1 MKHVTIKDIARSLC
15 ISVSTVSRALTDDK
29 NIRKETREM
38 VVEEAKRLGYKRNP
52 VAMNLKMGRTNTIG
66 VIVPEM
72 HTPYASQVI
81 NGIQEVLYKKNQKV
95 MIAES
100 DEKPER
106 ELENL
111 KMMEQFMVDGLIVS
125 LCSYRKNIEMYQQ
138 LAADGMAIVFYDRI
152 PYGLKMP
159 QVVVDDNVDSYFMVE
174 HLIRL
179 GKKRYVI
186 PYDYPDMDS
195 SLMHIYLLEAG
206 DRLLAGMSQD
216 SSKKAYE
223 FLTSMGVDVQF
234 GKMVTDYKDH
244 KVLMKDGEEIP
255 TRTFL
260 WVSGVKAQPI
270 TGIDGDHLGRGF
282 RIVVDEFNRIPGMD
296 GLFAIGDQCI
306 QTADPAYPGG
316 HPQLAQVAI
325 QQAALLAKNIQKIAE
340 GATDSQLKPF
350 RYKNLGSMA
359 TIGRNKAVVE
369 LGKFHSQGFFAW
381 VLWLVVHLRSILG
394 VKNKVMVMLNWLWKY
409 VSYNDSIR
417 MITYATKPK
426 EVRDRLKR
434 EQTTHLGTDLLE
446 NEEEEE
452 EA

>member
-159 QVVVDDNVDSYFMVE
+159 QVMVDDNVDSYFMVE

-179 GKKRYVI
+179 GRKRIVYLQG
-186 PYDYPDMDS
+186 PDDIYNAYQRGLGYREAMEKFHLFDP
-195 SLMHIYLLEAG
+195 SLIVKTGMTFKDGADAI
-206 DRLLAGMSQD
+206 DRLIYNKVEFDAVFAFTDTLAIGAQNRLR
-216 SSKKAYE
+216 A
-223 FLTSMGVDVQF
+223 L
-234 GKMVTDYKDH
+234 GKRVP
-244 KVLMKDGEEIP
+244 EEIFVAGFSG
-255 TRTFL
+255 TELSTI
-260 WVSGVKAQPI
+260 VSPQITTMEPPLEEMGRKAAELVMEKINNPEMEDRQVVLKTTMQCRES
-270 TGIDGDHLGRGF
+270 TG
-282 RIVVDEFNRIPGMD
+282 E
-296 GLFAIGDQCI
+296 
-306 QTADPAYPGG
+306 
-316 HPQLAQVAI
+316 
-325 QQAALLAKNIQKIAE
+325 
-340 GATDSQLKPF
+340 
-350 RYKNLGSMA
+350 
-359 TIGRNKAVVE
+359 
-369 LGKFHSQGFFAW
+369 
-381 VLWLVVHLRSILG
+381 
-394 VKNKVMVMLNWLWKY
+394 
-409 VSYNDSIR
+409 
-417 MITYATKPK
+417 
-426 EVRDRLKR
+426 
-434 EQTTHLGTDLLE
+434 
-446 NEEEEE
+446 
-452 EA
+452 

>member
-152 PYGLKMP
+152 PYGLKMS
-159 QVVVDDNVDSYFMVE
+159 QVVVNDNVDSYFMVE

-179 GKKRYVI
+179 GRKRIVYLQG
-186 PYDYPDMDS
+186 PDDIYNAYQRGLGYREAMEKFHLFDP
-195 SLMHIYLLEAG
+195 SLIVKT
-206 DRLLAGMSQD
+206 GMT
-216 SSKKAYE
+216 
-223 FLTSMGVDVQF
+223 F
-234 GKMVTDYKDH
+234 
-244 KVLMKDGEEIP
+244 KDG
-255 TRTFL
+255 
-260 WVSGVKAQPI
+260 A
-270 TGIDGDHLGRGF
+270 D
-282 RIVVDEFNRIPGMD
+282 
-296 GLFAIGDQCI
+296 AI
-306 QTADPAYPGG
+306 
-316 HPQLAQVAI
+316 
-325 QQAALLAKNIQKIAE
+325 
-340 GATDSQLKPF
+340 
-350 RYKNLGSMA
+350 
-359 TIGRNKAVVE
+359 
-369 LGKFHSQGFFAW
+369 
-381 VLWLVVHLRSILG
+381 
-394 VKNKVMVMLNWLWKY
+394 
-409 VSYNDSIR
+409 
-417 MITYATKPK
+417 
-426 EVRDRLKR
+426 DRLKYNKVEFDAVFAKISDVGFIEVSPPFHSYILDVTNWLPLPCKGYYPSRTTMEPPLEEMGRKAAELVMEKINNPEMEDRQVVLKTTMQCR
-434 EQTTHLGTDLLE
+434 ESTGE
-446 NEEEEE
+446 
-452 EA
+452 

>member
-29 NIRKETREM
+29 NIRKETRDM

-81 NGIQEVLYKKNQKV
+81 NGIQDVLYKKNQKV

-179 GKKRYVI
+179 GRKRIVYLQG
-186 PYDYPDMDS
+186 PDDIYNAYQRGLGYREAMEKFHLFDP
-195 SLMHIYLLEAG
+195 SLIEKTGMTFKDGADAI
-206 DRLLAGMSQD
+206 DRLIYNNVEFDAIFAFTDTLAIGAQNRLR
-216 SSKKAYE
+216 A
-223 FLTSMGVDVQF
+223 LGRRVP
-234 GKMVTDYKDH
+234 
-244 KVLMKDGEEIP
+244 EEILVAGFSG
-255 TRTFL
+255 TELSTI
-260 WVSGVKAQPI
+260 VSPQITTMEPPLEEMGRKA
-270 TGIDGDHLGRGF
+270 
-282 RIVVDEFNRIPGMD
+282 
-296 GLFAIGDQCI
+296 
-306 QTADPAYPGG
+306 
-316 HPQLAQVAI
+316 
-325 QQAALLAKNIQKIAE
+325 AE
-340 GATDSQLKPF
+340 
-350 RYKNLGSMA
+350 
-359 TIGRNKAVVE
+359 
-369 LGKFHSQGFFAW
+369 
-381 VLWLVVHLRSILG
+381 
-394 VKNKVMVMLNWLWKY
+394 MVMEKIN
-409 VSYNDSIR
+409 NPE
-417 MITYATKPK
+417 M
-426 EVRDRLKR
+426 EDRQVVLKTTMRCR
-434 EQTTHLGTDLLE
+434 ESTGE
-446 NEEEEE
+446 
-452 EA
+452 

>member
-1 MKHVTIKDIARSLC
+1 MMKHVTIKDIARSLC

-179 GKKRYVI
+179 GRK
-186 PYDYPDMDS
+186 
-195 SLMHIYLLEAG
+195 
-206 DRLLAGMSQD
+206 
-216 SSKKAYE
+216 
-223 FLTSMGVDVQF
+223 
-234 GKMVTDYKDH
+234 
-244 KVLMKDGEEIP
+244 
-255 TRTFL
+255 
-260 WVSGVKAQPI
+260 
-270 TGIDGDHLGRGF
+270 
-282 RIVVDEFNRIPGMD
+282 RIVYLQGPDDIYNAYQR
-296 GLFAIGDQCI
+296 GLGYREAM
-306 QTADPAYPGG
+306 
-316 HPQLAQVAI
+316 
-325 QQAALLAKNIQKIAE
+325 E
-340 GATDSQLKPF
+340 
-350 RYKNLGSMA
+350 
-359 TIGRNKAVVE
+359 
-369 LGKFHSQGFFAW
+369 KFH
-381 VLWLVVHLRSILG
+381 LLILR
-394 VKNKVMVMLNWLWKY
+394 
-409 VSYNDSIR
+409 
-417 MITYATKPK
+417 
-426 EVRDRLKR
+426 
-434 EQTTHLGTDLLE
+434 
-446 NEEEEE
+446 
-452 EA
+452 

>member
-159 QVVVDDNVDSYFMVE
+159 QVMVDDNVDSYFMVE

-179 GKKRYVI
+179 GRKRIVYLQG
-186 PYDYPDMDS
+186 PDD
-195 SLMHIYLLEAG
+195 IYNAYQRGLGYREAMEKFHLFDPSRIVKTG
-206 DRLLAGMSQD
+206 MTFKDGADAIDRLIYNKVEFDAIFAFTDTLAIGAQNRLR
-216 SSKKAYE
+216 A
-223 FLTSMGVDVQF
+223 L
-234 GKMVTDYKDH
+234 GKRIP
-244 KVLMKDGEEIP
+244 EEIFVAGFSG
-255 TRTFL
+255 TFARFFYKKERL
-260 WVSGVKAQPI
+260 K
-270 TGIDGDHLGRGF
+270 R
-282 RIVVDEFNRIPGMD
+282 
-296 GLFAIGDQCI
+296 
-306 QTADPAYPGG
+306 
-316 HPQLAQVAI
+316 
-325 QQAALLAKNIQKIAE
+325 QKIA
-340 GATDSQLKPF
+340 F
-350 RYKNLGSMA
+350 
-359 TIGRNKAVVE
+359 
-369 LGKFHSQGFFAW
+369 
-381 VLWLVVHLRSILG
+381 VLSF
-394 VKNKVMVMLNWLWKY
+394 KWLWQ
-409 VSYNDSIR
+409 SLAFCGIR
-417 MITYATKPK
+417 
-426 EVRDRLKR
+426 
-434 EQTTHLGTDLLE
+434 
-446 NEEEEE
+446 EEMRKWRI
-452 EA
+452 

>member
-179 GKKRYVI
+179 GRKRIVYLQG
-186 PYDYPDMDS
+186 PDDIYNAYQRGLGYREAMEKFHLFDP
-195 SLMHIYLLEAG
+195 SLIEKTGMTFKDGADAI
-206 DRLLAGMSQD
+206 DRLIYNNVEFDAIFAFTDTLAIGAQNRLR
-216 SSKKAYE
+216 A
-223 FLTSMGVDVQF
+223 LGRRVP
-234 GKMVTDYKDH
+234 
-244 KVLMKDGEEIP
+244 EEILVAGFSG
-255 TRTFL
+255 TELSTI
-260 WVSGVKAQPI
+260 VSPQITTMEPPLEEMGRKAAELVMEKINNPEMEDRQVVLKTTMRCRES
-270 TGIDGDHLGRGF
+270 TG
-282 RIVVDEFNRIPGMD
+282 E
-296 GLFAIGDQCI
+296 
-306 QTADPAYPGG
+306 
-316 HPQLAQVAI
+316 
-325 QQAALLAKNIQKIAE
+325 
-340 GATDSQLKPF
+340 
-350 RYKNLGSMA
+350 
-359 TIGRNKAVVE
+359 
-369 LGKFHSQGFFAW
+369 
-381 VLWLVVHLRSILG
+381 
-394 VKNKVMVMLNWLWKY
+394 
-409 VSYNDSIR
+409 
-417 MITYATKPK
+417 
-426 EVRDRLKR
+426 
-434 EQTTHLGTDLLE
+434 
-446 NEEEEE
+446 
-452 EA
+452 